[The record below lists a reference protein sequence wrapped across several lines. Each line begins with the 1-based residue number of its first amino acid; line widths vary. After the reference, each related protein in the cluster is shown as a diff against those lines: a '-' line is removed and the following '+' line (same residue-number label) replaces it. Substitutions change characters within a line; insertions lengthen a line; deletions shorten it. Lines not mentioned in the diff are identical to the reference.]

1 MPLSIAQAFGSALRN
16 LRRQADITQEELAEN
31 SRLSRVTLWKVENGE
46 VVASLETLYR
56 IARGLGL
63 SLTQVMA
70 ATEEQLGELGE
81 DGKPKPARR
90 LTTGAKKRKSKRKA
104 S

>member
-56 IARGLGL
+56 IARGLSL

-70 ATEEQLGELGE
+70 ATEEQLGELAA
-81 DGKPKPARR
+81 DGKPKPAKR
-90 LTTGAKKRKSKRKA
+90 TTIGAKKRRARRKTP
-104 S
+104 